1 MTRIRNKEIRRRQ
14 QRKKR
19 MKKLKDQLKQAK
31 TVEERELLI
40 DQIRRRDPFFKPTK
54 K

>member
-19 MKKLKDQLKQAK
+19 LKKLKDQLKQAK

-40 DQIRRRDPFFKPTK
+40 EQIRRRDPLFKPPK

>member
-1 MTRIRNKEIRRRQ
+1 MTRIRGKEIRRRR

-19 MKKLKDQLKQAK
+19 LKKLKEQLKQAK

-40 DQIRRRDPFFKPTK
+40 ERIRRRSPFFEPPK